1 MNQMGQKG
9 SKLNDDFDET
19 RARRKEKKTKAKN
32 TTDDVL
38 FDVLILGAGMSG
50 LSCAREICFALGDDD
65 DFDEKNAIKIA
76 LLEGN
81 ATVGGRCKQTN
92 KIAKWPVELGAEFV
106 HGEIKNPVKD
116 LIETTMRREEDLEE
130 IDEKKAKPKLQF
142 SAFEWPD
149 RYAMNTTNKEEKE
162 EKENYSSS
170 IQKEAPLYSFSKSI
184 LLLRDGDECEK
195 NDKDVWKIHQLFD
208 RLPGVSKTSTTT
220 TTTTHDDDSEDDE
233 MSSLSALEWL
243 RDVQKCTEREIRV
256 AELIY
261 ATDFGASLRDIG
273 MREIMIEKERW
284 ENGEQYLVMN
294 GGFNELFR
302 RAFLNAFTTR
312 KSRTKKRLI
321 KGVVDENDDD
331 ENDDVRRRERNSN
344 SNSNSNSNNSDVVNI
359 DVRLNWEVK
368 TVEKEDERNLIKV
381 TGRTTT
387 TTSEKKTLYAKKV
400 VVSLPLP
407 IYRPTDDDDSDDK
420 KNPKTPTSTSS
431 STSPSSESSSPP
443 KTQLSRVTF
452 HPPLSE
458 EKQKALRA
466 VKMGN
471 AVKVL
476 LGFNEKFWPQ
486 ENLFNVICDHPAPF
500 PEFWVVSDKEKTIND
515 SDDDDNNNNNNDEEE
530 SKKEEVRFVITF
542 FVTGDRA
549 NAMAKINPKKR
560 IEMAFKQFVWITMR
574 ITNDDDGRK
583 EFDRIREKHLKTS
596 ETKAWSE
603 DKFAGGSYTHPSVG
617 CDRRTRE
624 LLAKSEW
631 SDCLFFCGEGTN
643 ASVNPCLQGAFETGV
658 RAAKEV
664 LESLK
669 KTKS

>member
-1 MNQMGQKG
+1 MGQKEG
-9 SKLNDDFDET
+9 SEKNDSEKNEREKET
-19 RARRKEKKTKAKN
+19 KTN
-32 TTDDVL
+32 EEEIL
-38 FDVLILGAGMSG
+38 FDVAILGAGMSG
-50 LSCAREICFALGDDD
+50 ASCAREICFALHDDD
-65 DFDEKNAIKIA
+65 DDDEKNARKKVA
-76 LLEGN
+76 LLE
-81 ATVGGRCKQTN
+81 AHSSVGGRCKQTK
-92 KIAKWPVELGAEFV
+92 KIAKWPVELGAEFI
-106 HGEIKNPVKD
+106 HGEVKNPVKN
-116 LIETTMRREEDLEE
+116 LLAETMRREEDLEE
-130 IDEKKAKPKLQF
+130 DLDGKKGTPKRMQC

-149 RYAMNTTNKEEKE
+149 RYAMNTTTTNNSNEEEKE
-162 EKENYSSS
+162 
-170 IQKEAPLYSFSKSI
+170 ALLYSFSKKSM
-184 LLLRDGDECEK
+184 LVLRDGDECEK

-220 TTTTHDDDSEDDE
+220 TTHDDESEEDE

-261 ATDFGASLRDIG
+261 ATDFGASLKDIG

-302 RAFLNAFTTR
+302 RAFLNAFQR
-312 KSRTKKRLI
+312 
-321 KGVVDENDDD
+321 
-331 ENDDVRRRERNSN
+331 N
-344 SNSNSNSNNSDVVNI
+344 SNSNSNSNNSPVVNI
-359 DVRLNWEVK
+359 DVRLNWEVE

-387 TTSEKKTLYAKKV
+387 TETSEKKTLYAKKV

-407 IYRPTDDDDSDDK
+407 IYRPTDDDDSDDDK
-420 KNPKTPTSTSS
+420 K
-431 STSPSSESSSPP
+431 
-443 KTQLSRVTF
+443 LSRVTF

-458 EKQKALRA
+458 EKRKALRA

-500 PEFWVVSDKEKTIND
+500 PEFWVVSDKEKTIY
-515 SDDDDNNNNNNDEEE
+515 SDEDDNNNNNNNTNEEEE

-549 NAMAKINPKKR
+549 NAMAKIDPNER
-560 IEMAFKQFVWITMR
+560 IEMAFQQFVWITMR
-574 ITNDDDGRK
+574 ITNDDDDGRK

-603 DKFAGGSYTHPSVG
+603 DKFAGGSYTYPSVG
-617 CDRRTRE
+617 CDRKTRD

-669 KTKS
+669 LQ

>member
-1 MNQMGQKG
+1 MLTPECFVVRTPLLKRRVKGNTVRTTTKTPHKIIIMGQKEG
-9 SKLNDDFDET
+9 SEKNDFENERERET
-19 RARRKEKKTKAKN
+19 KKTN
-32 TTDDVL
+32 EEEII
-38 FDVLILGAGMSG
+38 FDVAILGAGMSG
-50 LSCAREICFALGDDD
+50 VSCAREICFALHDDD
-65 DFDEKNAIKIA
+65 DEKNARKVA
-76 LLEGN
+76 LLE
-81 ATVGGRCKQTN
+81 AQSTVGGRCKQTK
-92 KIAKWPVELGAEFV
+92 KIAKWPVELGAEFI
-106 HGEIKNPVKD
+106 HGEVKNPVKD
-116 LIETTMRREEDLEE
+116 LITETMRREEDLEE
-130 IDEKKAKPKLQF
+130 DLDGKKGTPKRMQC

-149 RYAMNTTNKEEKE
+149 RYAMNTTTTNNRNTEEKD
-162 EKENYSSS
+162 
-170 IQKEAPLYSFSKSI
+170 ALLYSFSKKSM
-184 LLLRDGDECEK
+184 LVLRDGDECEK

-220 TTTTHDDDSEDDE
+220 TTTHNDESEEDE

-261 ATDFGASLRDIG
+261 ATDFGASLKDIG

-302 RAFLNAFTTR
+302 RAFLNAFQR
-312 KSRTKKRLI
+312 
-321 KGVVDENDDD
+321 
-331 ENDDVRRRERNSN
+331 N
-344 SNSNSNSNNSDVVNI
+344 SNSNSNSNNSPVVNI
-359 DVRLNWEVK
+359 DVRLNWEVE
-368 TVEKEDERNLIKV
+368 TVEKVDERNLIKV

-387 TTSEKKTLYAKKV
+387 TETSEKKTLYAKKV

-407 IYRPTDDDDSDDK
+407 IYRPTDDNDSDDDK
-420 KNPKTPTSTSS
+420 K
-431 STSPSSESSSPP
+431 
-443 KTQLSRVTF
+443 LSRVTF

-458 EKQKALRA
+458 EKRKALRA

-500 PEFWVVSDKEKTIND
+500 PEFWVVSDKEKTIY
-515 SDDDDNNNNNNDEEE
+515 SDEDDNNNNNNTNEEEE

-549 NAMAKINPKKR
+549 NAMAKIDPNER
-560 IEMAFKQFVWITMR
+560 IEMAFQQFVWITMR
-574 ITNDDDGRK
+574 ITNDDDDGRK

-617 CDRRTRE
+617 CDRKTRD

-669 KTKS
+669 LQ

>member
-1 MNQMGQKG
+1 MRTPLLKRRVKGNTVRTTTKTPHKIIIMGQKEG
-9 SKLNDDFDET
+9 SEKNDSEKNEREKETKTNEEEDFS
-19 RARRKEKKTKAKN
+19 
-32 TTDDVL
+32 DDIII
-38 FDVLILGAGMSG
+38 FDVAILGAGMSG
-50 LSCAREICFALGDDD
+50 VSCAREICFALHDDD
-65 DFDEKNAIKIA
+65 DEKNARKVA
-76 LLEGN
+76 LLE
-81 ATVGGRCKQTN
+81 AQSTVGGRCKQTK
-92 KIAKWPVELGAEFV
+92 KIAKWPVELGAEFI
-106 HGEIKNPVKD
+106 HGEVKNPVKD
-116 LIETTMRREEDLEE
+116 LLAETMRREEDLEE
-130 IDEKKAKPKLQF
+130 DLDGKKGTPKRMQC

-149 RYAMNTTNKEEKE
+149 RYAMNTTTTNNSNTEEKD
-162 EKENYSSS
+162 
-170 IQKEAPLYSFSKSI
+170 ALLYSFSKKSM
-184 LLLRDGDECEK
+184 LVLRDGDECEK

-220 TTTTHDDDSEDDE
+220 TTTHNDESEEDE

-261 ATDFGASLRDIG
+261 ATDFGASLKDIG

-302 RAFLNAFTTR
+302 RAFLNAFQR
-312 KSRTKKRLI
+312 
-321 KGVVDENDDD
+321 
-331 ENDDVRRRERNSN
+331 N
-344 SNSNSNSNNSDVVNI
+344 SNSNSNSNNSPVVNI
-359 DVRLNWEVK
+359 DVRLNWEVE
-368 TVEKEDERNLIKV
+368 TVEKVDERNLIKV

-387 TTSEKKTLYAKKV
+387 TETSEKKTLYAKKV

-407 IYRPTDDDDSDDK
+407 IYRPTDDDDSDDDK
-420 KNPKTPTSTSS
+420 K
-431 STSPSSESSSPP
+431 
-443 KTQLSRVTF
+443 LSRVTF

-458 EKQKALRA
+458 EKRKALRA

-500 PEFWVVSDKEKTIND
+500 PEFWVVSDKEKTIY
-515 SDDDDNNNNNNDEEE
+515 SDEDDNNNNNNNTTNEEEE

-549 NAMAKINPKKR
+549 NAMAKIDPNER
-560 IEMAFKQFVWITMR
+560 IEMAFQQFVWITMR
-574 ITNDDDGRK
+574 ITNDDDDGRK

-617 CDRRTRE
+617 CDRKTRD

-669 KTKS
+669 LQ

>member
-1 MNQMGQKG
+1 MGQKEG
-9 SKLNDDFDET
+9 SEKNDSEKNEREKET
-19 RARRKEKKTKAKN
+19 KTN
-32 TTDDVL
+32 EEEIL
-38 FDVLILGAGMSG
+38 FDVAILGAGMSG
-50 LSCAREICFALGDDD
+50 ASCAREICFALHDDD
-65 DFDEKNAIKIA
+65 DDDEKNARKKVA
-76 LLEGN
+76 LLE
-81 ATVGGRCKQTN
+81 AHSSVGGRCKQTK
-92 KIAKWPVELGAEFV
+92 KIAKWPVELGAEFI
-106 HGEIKNPVKD
+106 HGEVKNPVKN
-116 LIETTMRREEDLEE
+116 LLAETMRREEDLEE
-130 IDEKKAKPKLQF
+130 DLDGKKGTPKRMQC

-149 RYAMNTTNKEEKE
+149 RYAMNTTTTNNSNEEEKE
-162 EKENYSSS
+162 
-170 IQKEAPLYSFSKSI
+170 ALLYSFSKKSM
-184 LLLRDGDECEK
+184 LVLRDGDECEK

-220 TTTTHDDDSEDDE
+220 TTHNDESEEDE

-261 ATDFGASLRDIG
+261 ATDFGASLKDIG

-302 RAFLNAFTTR
+302 RAFLNAFQR
-312 KSRTKKRLI
+312 
-321 KGVVDENDDD
+321 
-331 ENDDVRRRERNSN
+331 N
-344 SNSNSNSNNSDVVNI
+344 SNSNSNSNNSPVVNI
-359 DVRLNWEVK
+359 DVRLNWEVE

-387 TTSEKKTLYAKKV
+387 TETSEKKTLYAKKV

-407 IYRPTDDDDSDDK
+407 IYRPTDDDDSDDDK
-420 KNPKTPTSTSS
+420 K
-431 STSPSSESSSPP
+431 
-443 KTQLSRVTF
+443 LSRVTF

-458 EKQKALRA
+458 EKRKALRA

-500 PEFWVVSDKEKTIND
+500 PEFWVVSDKEKTIY
-515 SDDDDNNNNNNDEEE
+515 SDEDDNNTTTTTTTNEEEE

-549 NAMAKINPKKR
+549 NAMAKIDPNER
-560 IEMAFKQFVWITMR
+560 IEMAFQQFVWITMR
-574 ITNDDDGRK
+574 ITNDDDDGRK

-617 CDRRTRE
+617 CDRKTRD

-658 RAAKEV
+658 RAGKEV

-669 KTKS
+669 LQ

>member
-1 MNQMGQKG
+1 MGQKEG
-9 SKLNDDFDET
+9 SEKNDSEKNEREKET
-19 RARRKEKKTKAKN
+19 KTN
-32 TTDDVL
+32 EEEIL
-38 FDVLILGAGMSG
+38 FDVAILGAGMSG
-50 LSCAREICFALGDDD
+50 ASCAREICFALHDDD
-65 DFDEKNAIKIA
+65 DDDEKNARKKVA
-76 LLEGN
+76 LLE
-81 ATVGGRCKQTN
+81 AHSSVGGRCKQTK
-92 KIAKWPVELGAEFV
+92 KIAKWPVELGAEFI
-106 HGEIKNPVKD
+106 HGEVKNPVKD
-116 LIETTMRREEDLEE
+116 LLTETMRREEDLEE
-130 IDEKKAKPKLQF
+130 DLDGKKGTPKRMQC

-149 RYAMNTTNKEEKE
+149 RYAMNTTTTNNSNEEEKE
-162 EKENYSSS
+162 
-170 IQKEAPLYSFSKSI
+170 ALLYSFSKKSM
-184 LLLRDGDECEK
+184 LVLRDGDECEK

-220 TTTTHDDDSEDDE
+220 TTHDDESEEDE

-261 ATDFGASLRDIG
+261 ATDFGASLKDIG

-302 RAFLNAFTTR
+302 RAFLNAFQR
-312 KSRTKKRLI
+312 
-321 KGVVDENDDD
+321 
-331 ENDDVRRRERNSN
+331 N
-344 SNSNSNSNNSDVVNI
+344 SNSNSNSNNSPVVNI
-359 DVRLNWEVK
+359 DVRLNWEVE

-387 TTSEKKTLYAKKV
+387 TETSEKKTLYAKKV

-407 IYRPTDDDDSDDK
+407 MYRPTDDDDSDDDK
-420 KNPKTPTSTSS
+420 K
-431 STSPSSESSSPP
+431 
-443 KTQLSRVTF
+443 LSRVTF

-458 EKQKALRA
+458 EKRKALRA

-500 PEFWVVSDKEKTIND
+500 PEFWVVSDKEKTIY
-515 SDDDDNNNNNNDEEE
+515 SDEDDNNNNNNNNTNEEEE

-549 NAMAKINPKKR
+549 NAMAKIDPNER
-560 IEMAFKQFVWITMR
+560 IEMAFQQFVWITMR
-574 ITNDDDGRK
+574 ITNDDDDGRK

-617 CDRRTRE
+617 CDRKTRD

-643 ASVNPCLQGAFETGV
+643 ASVNPCLQGAFDTGV

-669 KTKS
+669 LQ

>member
-1 MNQMGQKG
+1 MGQKG
-9 SKLNDDFDET
+9 SEKNDSENERERETKTNEEEDFD
-19 RARRKEKKTKAKN
+19 
-32 TTDDVL
+32 DII
-38 FDVLILGAGMSG
+38 FDVAILGAGMSG
-50 LSCAREICFALGDDD
+50 LSCAREICFALRDD
-65 DFDEKNAIKIA
+65 DEKNALKVA
-76 LLEGN
+76 LLE
-81 ATVGGRCKQTN
+81 AHSTVGGRCKQTR
-92 KIAKWPVELGAEFV
+92 KIAKWPVELGAEFI
-106 HGEIKNPVKD
+106 HGEVKNPVKD
-116 LIETTMRREEDLEE
+116 LLTETMRREEDLEE
-130 IDEKKAKPKLQF
+130 DLDGKKGTPKRMQC

-149 RYAMNTTNKEEKE
+149 RYAMNTTTNNNSNKEEKE
-162 EKENYSSS
+162 
-170 IQKEAPLYSFSKSI
+170 ALLYSFSKKSM
-184 LLLRDGDECEK
+184 LELRDGDECEK

-220 TTTTHDDDSEDDE
+220 TTHDDESEEDE

-261 ATDFGASLRDIG
+261 ATDFGASLKDIG

-302 RAFLNAFTTR
+302 RAFLNAFQR
-312 KSRTKKRLI
+312 
-321 KGVVDENDDD
+321 
-331 ENDDVRRRERNSN
+331 N
-344 SNSNSNSNNSDVVNI
+344 SNSNSNSNNSPVVNI
-359 DVRLNWEVK
+359 DLRLNWEVE

-387 TTSEKKTLYAKKV
+387 TETSEKKTLYAKKV

-407 IYRPTDDDDSDDK
+407 MYRPTDDDDSDDDK
-420 KNPKTPTSTSS
+420 K
-431 STSPSSESSSPP
+431 
-443 KTQLSRVTF
+443 LSRVTF

-458 EKQKALRA
+458 EKRKALRA

-500 PEFWVVSDKEKTIND
+500 PEFWVVSDKEKTIY
-515 SDDDDNNNNNNDEEE
+515 SDEDDNNNNNNNNTNEEEE

-549 NAMAKINPKKR
+549 NAMAKIDPNER
-560 IEMAFKQFVWITMR
+560 IEMAFQQFVWITMR
-574 ITNDDDGRK
+574 ITNDNDDGRK

-617 CDRRTRE
+617 CDRKTRD

-658 RAAKEV
+658 RAGKEV

-669 KTKS
+669 LQ

>member
-1 MNQMGQKG
+1 MLTPECFVRTPLLKRRVKGNTVRTTTKTPHKIIIMGQKEG
-9 SKLNDDFDET
+9 SEKNDSEKNEREKETKTNEEEDFS
-19 RARRKEKKTKAKN
+19 
-32 TTDDVL
+32 DDIII
-38 FDVLILGAGMSG
+38 FDVAILGAGMSG
-50 LSCAREICFALGDDD
+50 VSCAREICFALHDDD
-65 DFDEKNAIKIA
+65 DEKNARKVA
-76 LLEGN
+76 LLE
-81 ATVGGRCKQTN
+81 AQSTVGGRCKQTK
-92 KIAKWPVELGAEFV
+92 KIAKWPVELGAEFI
-106 HGEIKNPVKD
+106 HGEVKNPVKD
-116 LIETTMRREEDLEE
+116 LLAETMRREEDLEE
-130 IDEKKAKPKLQF
+130 DLDGKKGTPKRMQC

-149 RYAMNTTNKEEKE
+149 RYAMNTTTTNNSNTEEKD
-162 EKENYSSS
+162 
-170 IQKEAPLYSFSKSI
+170 ALLYSFSKKSM
-184 LLLRDGDECEK
+184 LVLRDGDECEK

-220 TTTTHDDDSEDDE
+220 TTTHNDESEEDE

-261 ATDFGASLRDIG
+261 ATDFGASLKDIG

-302 RAFLNAFTTR
+302 RAFLNAFQR
-312 KSRTKKRLI
+312 
-321 KGVVDENDDD
+321 
-331 ENDDVRRRERNSN
+331 N
-344 SNSNSNSNNSDVVNI
+344 SNSNSNSNNSPVVNI
-359 DVRLNWEVK
+359 DVRLNWEVE
-368 TVEKEDERNLIKV
+368 TVEKVDERNLIKV

-387 TTSEKKTLYAKKV
+387 TETSEKKTLYAKKV

-407 IYRPTDDDDSDDK
+407 IYRPTDDDDSDDDK
-420 KNPKTPTSTSS
+420 K
-431 STSPSSESSSPP
+431 
-443 KTQLSRVTF
+443 LSRVTF

-458 EKQKALRA
+458 EKRKALRA

-500 PEFWVVSDKEKTIND
+500 PEFWVVSDKEKTIY
-515 SDDDDNNNNNNDEEE
+515 SDEDDNNNNNNNTTNEEEE

-549 NAMAKINPKKR
+549 NAMAKIDPNER
-560 IEMAFKQFVWITMR
+560 IEMAFQQFVWITMR
-574 ITNDDDGRK
+574 ITNDDDDGRK

-617 CDRRTRE
+617 CDRKTRD

-669 KTKS
+669 LQ

>member
-1 MNQMGQKG
+1 MGQKEG
-9 SKLNDDFDET
+9 SEKNDSEKNEREKET
-19 RARRKEKKTKAKN
+19 KTN
-32 TTDDVL
+32 EEEIL
-38 FDVLILGAGMSG
+38 FDVAILGAGMSG
-50 LSCAREICFALGDDD
+50 ASCAREICFALHDDD
-65 DFDEKNAIKIA
+65 DDDEKNARKKVA
-76 LLEGN
+76 LLE
-81 ATVGGRCKQTN
+81 AHSSVGGRCKQTK
-92 KIAKWPVELGAEFV
+92 KIAKWPVELGAEFI
-106 HGEIKNPVKD
+106 HGEVKNPVKD
-116 LIETTMRREEDLEE
+116 LLTETMRREEDLEE
-130 IDEKKAKPKLQF
+130 DLDGKKGTPKRMQC

-149 RYAMNTTNKEEKE
+149 RYAMNTTTTNNSNTEEKE
-162 EKENYSSS
+162 AVS
-170 IQKEAPLYSFSKSI
+170 YSFSKKSM
-184 LLLRDGDECEK
+184 LVLRDGDECEK

-220 TTTTHDDDSEDDE
+220 TTHDDESEEDE

-261 ATDFGASLRDIG
+261 ATDFGASLKDIG

-302 RAFLNAFTTR
+302 RAFLNAFQR
-312 KSRTKKRLI
+312 
-321 KGVVDENDDD
+321 
-331 ENDDVRRRERNSN
+331 N
-344 SNSNSNSNNSDVVNI
+344 SNSNSNSNNSPVVNI
-359 DVRLNWEVK
+359 DVRLNWEVE

-387 TTSEKKTLYAKKV
+387 TETSEKKTLYAKKV

-407 IYRPTDDDDSDDK
+407 IYRPTDDDDSDDDK
-420 KNPKTPTSTSS
+420 K
-431 STSPSSESSSPP
+431 
-443 KTQLSRVTF
+443 LSRVTF

-458 EKQKALRA
+458 EKRKALRA

-500 PEFWVVSDKEKTIND
+500 PEFWVVSDKEKTIY
-515 SDDDDNNNNNNDEEE
+515 SDEDDNNNNNNNNNTNEEEE

-549 NAMAKINPKKR
+549 NAMAKIDPNER
-560 IEMAFKQFVWITMR
+560 IEMAFQQFVWITMR
-574 ITNDDDGRK
+574 ITNDDDDGRK

-617 CDRRTRE
+617 CDRKTRD

-643 ASVNPCLQGAFETGV
+643 ASVNPCLQGAFDTGV

-669 KTKS
+669 LQ

>member
-1 MNQMGQKG
+1 MGQKEG
-9 SKLNDDFDET
+9 SEKNDSEKNEREKET
-19 RARRKEKKTKAKN
+19 KTN
-32 TTDDVL
+32 EEEIL
-38 FDVLILGAGMSG
+38 FDVAILGAGMSG
-50 LSCAREICFALGDDD
+50 ASCAREICFALHDDD
-65 DFDEKNAIKIA
+65 DDDEKNARKVA
-76 LLEGN
+76 LLE
-81 ATVGGRCKQTN
+81 AHSSVGGRCKQTK
-92 KIAKWPVELGAEFV
+92 KIAKWPVELGAEFI
-106 HGEIKNPVKD
+106 HGEVKNPVKN
-116 LIETTMRREEDLEE
+116 LLAETMRREEDLEE
-130 IDEKKAKPKLQF
+130 DLDGKKGTPKRMQC

-149 RYAMNTTNKEEKE
+149 RYAMNTTTTNNSNTEEKE
-162 EKENYSSS
+162 AVS
-170 IQKEAPLYSFSKSI
+170 YSFSKKSM
-184 LLLRDGDECEK
+184 LVLRDGDECEK

-220 TTTTHDDDSEDDE
+220 TTHDDESEEDE

-261 ATDFGASLRDIG
+261 ATDFGASLKDIG

-302 RAFLNAFTTR
+302 RAFLNAFQR
-312 KSRTKKRLI
+312 
-321 KGVVDENDDD
+321 
-331 ENDDVRRRERNSN
+331 N
-344 SNSNSNSNNSDVVNI
+344 SNSNSNSNNSPVVNI
-359 DVRLNWEVK
+359 DVRLNWEVE

-387 TTSEKKTLYAKKV
+387 TETSEKKTLYAKKV

-407 IYRPTDDDDSDDK
+407 MYRPTDDDDSDDDK
-420 KNPKTPTSTSS
+420 K
-431 STSPSSESSSPP
+431 
-443 KTQLSRVTF
+443 LSRVTF

-458 EKQKALRA
+458 EKRKALRA

-500 PEFWVVSDKEKTIND
+500 PEFWVVSDKEKTIY
-515 SDDDDNNNNNNDEEE
+515 SDEDDNNNNNNNNTNEEEE

-549 NAMAKINPKKR
+549 NAMAKIDPNER
-560 IEMAFKQFVWITMR
+560 IEMAFQQFVWITMR
-574 ITNDDDGRK
+574 ITNDDDDGRK

-617 CDRRTRE
+617 CDRKTRD

-669 KTKS
+669 LQ

>member
-1 MNQMGQKG
+1 MGQKEG
-9 SKLNDDFDET
+9 SEKNDSEKNEREKET
-19 RARRKEKKTKAKN
+19 KTN
-32 TTDDVL
+32 EEEIL
-38 FDVLILGAGMSG
+38 FDVAILGAGMSG
-50 LSCAREICFALGDDD
+50 ASCAREICFALHDDD
-65 DFDEKNAIKIA
+65 DDDEKNARKKVA
-76 LLEGN
+76 LLE
-81 ATVGGRCKQTN
+81 AHSSVGGRCKQTK
-92 KIAKWPVELGAEFV
+92 KIAKWPVELGAEFI
-106 HGEIKNPVKD
+106 HGEVKNPVKN
-116 LIETTMRREEDLEE
+116 LLAETMRREEDLEE
-130 IDEKKAKPKLQF
+130 DLDGKKGTPKRMQC

-149 RYAMNTTNKEEKE
+149 RYAMNTTTTNNSNEEEKE
-162 EKENYSSS
+162 
-170 IQKEAPLYSFSKSI
+170 ALLYSFSKKSM
-184 LLLRDGDECEK
+184 LVLRDGDECEK

-220 TTTTHDDDSEDDE
+220 TTHDDESEEDE

-261 ATDFGASLRDIG
+261 ATDFGASLKDIG

-302 RAFLNAFTTR
+302 RAFLNAFQR
-312 KSRTKKRLI
+312 
-321 KGVVDENDDD
+321 
-331 ENDDVRRRERNSN
+331 N
-344 SNSNSNSNNSDVVNI
+344 SNSNSNSNNSPVVNI
-359 DVRLNWEVK
+359 DVRLNWEVE

-387 TTSEKKTLYAKKV
+387 TETSEKKTLYAKKV

-407 IYRPTDDDDSDDK
+407 MYRPTDDDDSDDDK
-420 KNPKTPTSTSS
+420 K
-431 STSPSSESSSPP
+431 
-443 KTQLSRVTF
+443 LSRVTF

-458 EKQKALRA
+458 EKRKALRA

-500 PEFWVVSDKEKTIND
+500 PEFWVVSDKEKTIY
-515 SDDDDNNNNNNDEEE
+515 SDEDDNNNNNNNTNEEEE

-549 NAMAKINPKKR
+549 NAMAKIDPNER
-560 IEMAFKQFVWITMR
+560 IEMAFQQFVWITMR
-574 ITNDDDGRK
+574 ITNDDDDGRK

-617 CDRRTRE
+617 CDRKTRD

-669 KTKS
+669 LQ

>member
-1 MNQMGQKG
+1 MGQKEG
-9 SKLNDDFDET
+9 SEKNDSEKNEREKET
-19 RARRKEKKTKAKN
+19 KTN
-32 TTDDVL
+32 EEEIL
-38 FDVLILGAGMSG
+38 FDVAILGAGMSG
-50 LSCAREICFALGDDD
+50 ASCAREICFALHDDD
-65 DFDEKNAIKIA
+65 DDDEKNARKKVA
-76 LLEGN
+76 LLE
-81 ATVGGRCKQTN
+81 AHSSVGGRCKQTK
-92 KIAKWPVELGAEFV
+92 KIAKWPVELGAEFI
-106 HGEIKNPVKD
+106 HGEVKNPVKD
-116 LIETTMRREEDLEE
+116 LLTETMRREEDLEE
-130 IDEKKAKPKLQF
+130 DLDGKKGTPKRMQC

-149 RYAMNTTNKEEKE
+149 RYAMNTTTTNNSNTEEKE
-162 EKENYSSS
+162 AVS
-170 IQKEAPLYSFSKSI
+170 YSFSKKSM
-184 LLLRDGDECEK
+184 LVLRDGDECEK

-220 TTTTHDDDSEDDE
+220 TTTHDDESEEDE

-261 ATDFGASLRDIG
+261 ATDFGASLKDIG

-302 RAFLNAFTTR
+302 RAFLNAFQR
-312 KSRTKKRLI
+312 
-321 KGVVDENDDD
+321 
-331 ENDDVRRRERNSN
+331 N
-344 SNSNSNSNNSDVVNI
+344 SNSNSNSNNSPVVNI
-359 DVRLNWEVK
+359 DVRLNWEVE

-387 TTSEKKTLYAKKV
+387 TETSEKKTLYAKKV

-407 IYRPTDDDDSDDK
+407 IYRPTDDDDSDDDK
-420 KNPKTPTSTSS
+420 K
-431 STSPSSESSSPP
+431 
-443 KTQLSRVTF
+443 LSRVTF

-458 EKQKALRA
+458 EKRKALRA

-500 PEFWVVSDKEKTIND
+500 PEFWVVSDKEKTIY
-515 SDDDDNNNNNNDEEE
+515 SDEDDNNNNNNNNNNTNEEEE

-549 NAMAKINPKKR
+549 NAMAKIDPNER
-560 IEMAFKQFVWITMR
+560 IEMAFQQFVWITMR
-574 ITNDDDGRK
+574 ITNDDDDGRK

-603 DKFAGGSYTHPSVG
+603 DKFAGGSYTYPSVG
-617 CDRRTRE
+617 CDRKTRD

-658 RAAKEV
+658 RAGKEV

-669 KTKS
+669 LQ

>member
-1 MNQMGQKG
+1 MGQKEG
-9 SKLNDDFDET
+9 SEKNDSEKNEREKET
-19 RARRKEKKTKAKN
+19 KTN
-32 TTDDVL
+32 EEEII
-38 FDVLILGAGMSG
+38 FDVAILGAGMSG
-50 LSCAREICFALGDDD
+50 VSCAREICFALHDDD
-65 DFDEKNAIKIA
+65 DEKNARKVA
-76 LLEGN
+76 LLE
-81 ATVGGRCKQTN
+81 AHSTVGGRCKQTK
-92 KIAKWPVELGAEFV
+92 KIAKWPVELGAEFI
-106 HGEIKNPVKD
+106 HGEVKNPVKD
-116 LIETTMRREEDLEE
+116 LLAETMRREEDLEE
-130 IDEKKAKPKLQF
+130 DLDGKKGTPKRMQC

-149 RYAMNTTNKEEKE
+149 RYAMNTTTTNNSNTEEKE
-162 EKENYSSS
+162 
-170 IQKEAPLYSFSKSI
+170 ALLYSFSKKSI

-220 TTTTHDDDSEDDE
+220 TTHDDESEEDE

-261 ATDFGASLRDIG
+261 ATDFGASLKDIG

-302 RAFLNAFTTR
+302 RAFLNAFQR
-312 KSRTKKRLI
+312 
-321 KGVVDENDDD
+321 
-331 ENDDVRRRERNSN
+331 N
-344 SNSNSNSNNSDVVNI
+344 SNSNSNSNNSPVVNI
-359 DVRLNWEVK
+359 DVRLNWEVE
-368 TVEKEDERNLIKV
+368 TVEKVDERNLIKV
-381 TGRTTT
+381 TGRTTE
-387 TTSEKKTLYAKKV
+387 TSEKKTLYAKKV

-407 IYRPTDDDDSDDK
+407 IYRPTDDDDSDDDK
-420 KNPKTPTSTSS
+420 K
-431 STSPSSESSSPP
+431 
-443 KTQLSRVTF
+443 LSRVTF

-458 EKQKALRA
+458 EKRKALRA

-500 PEFWVVSDKEKTIND
+500 PEFWVVSDKEKTIY
-515 SDDDDNNNNNNDEEE
+515 SDEDDNNNNNNNTTNEEEE

-549 NAMAKINPKKR
+549 NAMAKIDPNER
-560 IEMAFKQFVWITMR
+560 IEMAFQQFVWITMR
-574 ITNDDDGRK
+574 ITNDDDDGRK

-617 CDRRTRE
+617 CDRKTRD

-658 RAAKEV
+658 RAGKEV

-669 KTKS
+669 LQ

>member
-1 MNQMGQKG
+1 MGQKG
-9 SKLNDDFDET
+9 SEKNDSET
-19 RARRKEKKTKAKN
+19 NERERETKKTN
-32 TTDDVL
+32 EEEDFSDDIII
-38 FDVLILGAGMSG
+38 FDVVILGAGMSG
-50 LSCAREICFALGDDD
+50 VSCAREICFALNDD
-65 DFDEKNAIKIA
+65 DEKNARKVA
-76 LLEGN
+76 LLE
-81 ATVGGRCKQTN
+81 AQSTVGGRCKQTK
-92 KIAKWPVELGAEFV
+92 KIAKWPVELGAEFI
-106 HGEIKNPVKD
+106 HGEVKNPVKD
-116 LIETTMRREEDLEE
+116 LLAETMRREEDLEE
-130 IDEKKAKPKLQF
+130 DLDGKKGTPKRMQC

-149 RYAMNTTNKEEKE
+149 RYAMNTNNNSSSNTEEKD
-162 EKENYSSS
+162 
-170 IQKEAPLYSFSKSI
+170 ALLYSFSKKSM
-184 LLLRDGDECEK
+184 LVLRDGDECEK

-220 TTTTHDDDSEDDE
+220 TTHNDESEEDE

-261 ATDFGASLRDIG
+261 ATDFGASLKDIG

-302 RAFLNAFTTR
+302 RAFLNAFQR
-312 KSRTKKRLI
+312 
-321 KGVVDENDDD
+321 
-331 ENDDVRRRERNSN
+331 N
-344 SNSNSNSNNSDVVNI
+344 SNSNSNSNNSPVVNI
-359 DVRLNWEVK
+359 DVRLNWEVE
-368 TVEKEDERNLIKV
+368 TVEKVDERNLIKV

-387 TTSEKKTLYAKKV
+387 TETSEKKTLYAKKV

-420 KNPKTPTSTSS
+420 K
-431 STSPSSESSSPP
+431 
-443 KTQLSRVTF
+443 LSRVTF

-458 EKQKALRA
+458 EKRKALRA

-500 PEFWVVSDKEKTIND
+500 PEFWVVSDKEKTIY
-515 SDDDDNNNNNNDEEE
+515 SDEDDNNNNNNNNTNEEEE

-549 NAMAKINPKKR
+549 NAMAKIDPNER
-560 IEMAFKQFVWITMR
+560 IEMAFQQFVWITMR
-574 ITNDDDGRK
+574 ITNDDDDGRK

-617 CDRRTRE
+617 CDRKTRD

-658 RAAKEV
+658 RAGKEV

-669 KTKS
+669 LQ

>member
-1 MNQMGQKG
+1 MGQKEG
-9 SKLNDDFDET
+9 SEKNDSEKNEREKETKTNEEEDFS
-19 RARRKEKKTKAKN
+19 
-32 TTDDVL
+32 DDIII
-38 FDVLILGAGMSG
+38 FDVAILGAGMSG
-50 LSCAREICFALGDDD
+50 VSCAREICFALHDDD
-65 DFDEKNAIKIA
+65 DEKNARKVA
-76 LLEGN
+76 LLE
-81 ATVGGRCKQTN
+81 AQSTVGGRCKQTK
-92 KIAKWPVELGAEFV
+92 KIAKWPVELGAEFI
-106 HGEIKNPVKD
+106 HGEVKNPVKD
-116 LIETTMRREEDLEE
+116 LLAETMRREEDLEE
-130 IDEKKAKPKLQF
+130 DLDGKKGTPKRMQC

-149 RYAMNTTNKEEKE
+149 RYAMNTNNNSSSNTEEKD
-162 EKENYSSS
+162 
-170 IQKEAPLYSFSKSI
+170 ALLYSFSKKSM
-184 LLLRDGDECEK
+184 LVLRDGDECEK

-220 TTTTHDDDSEDDE
+220 TTHDDESEEDE

-261 ATDFGASLRDIG
+261 ATDFGASLKDIG

-302 RAFLNAFTTR
+302 RAFLNAFQR
-312 KSRTKKRLI
+312 
-321 KGVVDENDDD
+321 
-331 ENDDVRRRERNSN
+331 N
-344 SNSNSNSNNSDVVNI
+344 SNSNSNSNNSPVVNI
-359 DVRLNWEVK
+359 DVRLNWEVE
-368 TVEKEDERNLIKV
+368 TVEKVDERNLIKV

-387 TTSEKKTLYAKKV
+387 TETSEKKTLYAKKV

-420 KNPKTPTSTSS
+420 K
-431 STSPSSESSSPP
+431 
-443 KTQLSRVTF
+443 LSRVTF

-458 EKQKALRA
+458 EKRKALRA

-500 PEFWVVSDKEKTIND
+500 PEFWVVSDKEKTIY
-515 SDDDDNNNNNNDEEE
+515 SDEDDNTTTNNNTTNEEEE

-549 NAMAKINPKKR
+549 NAMAKIDPNER
-560 IEMAFKQFVWITMR
+560 IEMAFQQFVWITMR
-574 ITNDDDGRK
+574 ITNDDDDGRK

-617 CDRRTRE
+617 CDRKTRD

-658 RAAKEV
+658 RAGKEV

-669 KTKS
+669 LQ

>member
-1 MNQMGQKG
+1 MGQKEG
-9 SKLNDDFDET
+9 SEKNDFENERERETKTNEEEDFDI
-19 RARRKEKKTKAKN
+19 
-32 TTDDVL
+32 
-38 FDVLILGAGMSG
+38 FDVAILGAGMSG
-50 LSCAREICFALGDDD
+50 VSCAREICFALHDDD
-65 DFDEKNAIKIA
+65 DEKNARKVA
-76 LLEGN
+76 LLE
-81 ATVGGRCKQTN
+81 AHSTVGGRCKQTK
-92 KIAKWPVELGAEFV
+92 KIAKWPVELGAEFI
-106 HGEIKNPVKD
+106 HGEVKNPVKN
-116 LIETTMRREEDLEE
+116 LLAETMKREEDLEE
-130 IDEKKAKPKLQF
+130 DLDGKKGTPKRMQC

-149 RYAMNTTNKEEKE
+149 RYAMNTTTTNNSNTEEKD
-162 EKENYSSS
+162 
-170 IQKEAPLYSFSKSI
+170 ALLYSFSKKSM
-184 LLLRDGDECEK
+184 LVLRDGDECEK

-220 TTTTHDDDSEDDE
+220 TTTHNDESEEDE

-261 ATDFGASLRDIG
+261 ATDFGASLKDIG

-302 RAFLNAFTTR
+302 RAFLNAFQR
-312 KSRTKKRLI
+312 
-321 KGVVDENDDD
+321 
-331 ENDDVRRRERNSN
+331 N
-344 SNSNSNSNNSDVVNI
+344 SNSNSNSNNSPVVNI
-359 DVRLNWEVK
+359 DVRLNWEVE
-368 TVEKEDERNLIKV
+368 TVEKVDERNLIKV

-387 TTSEKKTLYAKKV
+387 TETSEKKTLYAKKV

-407 IYRPTDDDDSDDK
+407 MYRPTDDDDSDDDK
-420 KNPKTPTSTSS
+420 K
-431 STSPSSESSSPP
+431 
-443 KTQLSRVTF
+443 LSRVTF

-458 EKQKALRA
+458 EKRKALRA

-500 PEFWVVSDKEKTIND
+500 PEFWVVSDKEKTIY
-515 SDDDDNNNNNNDEEE
+515 SDEDDNNNNTTTTNEEEE

-549 NAMAKINPKKR
+549 NAMAKIDPNER
-560 IEMAFKQFVWITMR
+560 IEMAFQQFVWITMR
-574 ITNDDDGRK
+574 ITNDDDDGRK

-617 CDRRTRE
+617 CDRKTRD

-669 KTKS
+669 LQ

>member
-1 MNQMGQKG
+1 MGQKEG
-9 SKLNDDFDET
+9 SEKNDSEKNEREKET
-19 RARRKEKKTKAKN
+19 KTN
-32 TTDDVL
+32 EEEII
-38 FDVLILGAGMSG
+38 FDVAILGAGMSG
-50 LSCAREICFALGDDD
+50 VSCAREICFALHDDD
-65 DFDEKNAIKIA
+65 DEKNARKVA
-76 LLEGN
+76 LLE
-81 ATVGGRCKQTN
+81 AHSTVGGRCKQTK
-92 KIAKWPVELGAEFV
+92 KIAKWPVELGAEFI
-106 HGEIKNPVKD
+106 HGEVKNPVKD
-116 LIETTMRREEDLEE
+116 LLAETMRREEDLEE
-130 IDEKKAKPKLQF
+130 DLDGKKGTPKRMQC

-149 RYAMNTTNKEEKE
+149 RYAMNTTTTNNSNTEEKD
-162 EKENYSSS
+162 
-170 IQKEAPLYSFSKSI
+170 ALLYSFSKKSM
-184 LLLRDGDECEK
+184 LVLRDGDECEK

-220 TTTTHDDDSEDDE
+220 TTTHNDESEEDE

-261 ATDFGASLRDIG
+261 ATDFGASLKDIG

-302 RAFLNAFTTR
+302 RAFLNAFQR
-312 KSRTKKRLI
+312 
-321 KGVVDENDDD
+321 
-331 ENDDVRRRERNSN
+331 N
-344 SNSNSNSNNSDVVNI
+344 SNSNSNSNNSPVVNI
-359 DVRLNWEVK
+359 DVRLNWEVE
-368 TVEKEDERNLIKV
+368 TVEKVDERNLIKV

-387 TTSEKKTLYAKKV
+387 TETSEKKTLYAKKV

-407 IYRPTDDDDSDDK
+407 IYRPTDDDDSDDDK
-420 KNPKTPTSTSS
+420 K
-431 STSPSSESSSPP
+431 
-443 KTQLSRVTF
+443 LSRVTF

-458 EKQKALRA
+458 EKRKALRA

-500 PEFWVVSDKEKTIND
+500 PEFWVVSDKEKTIY
-515 SDDDDNNNNNNDEEE
+515 SDEDDNNNNNNNTTNEEEE

-549 NAMAKINPKKR
+549 NAMAKIDPNER
-560 IEMAFKQFVWITMR
+560 IEMAFQQFVWITMR
-574 ITNDDDGRK
+574 ITNDDDDGRK

-617 CDRRTRE
+617 CDRKTRD

-669 KTKS
+669 LQ

>member
-1 MNQMGQKG
+1 MGQKEG
-9 SKLNDDFDET
+9 SEKNDSEKNERERET
-19 RARRKEKKTKAKN
+19 KKTN
-32 TTDDVL
+32 EEEDFSDDIII
-38 FDVLILGAGMSG
+38 FDVAILGAGMSG
-50 LSCAREICFALGDDD
+50 VSCAREICFALNDD
-65 DFDEKNAIKIA
+65 DEKNARKVA
-76 LLEGN
+76 LLE
-81 ATVGGRCKQTN
+81 AQSTVGGRCKQTK
-92 KIAKWPVELGAEFV
+92 KIAKWPVELGAEFI
-106 HGEIKNPVKD
+106 HGEVKNPVKN
-116 LIETTMRREEDLEE
+116 LLAETMRREEDLEE
-130 IDEKKAKPKLQF
+130 DLDGKKGTPKRMQC

-149 RYAMNTTNKEEKE
+149 RYAMNTTTTNNSNKEEKE
-162 EKENYSSS
+162 
-170 IQKEAPLYSFSKSI
+170 ALLYSFSKKSM
-184 LLLRDGDECEK
+184 LVLRDGDECEK

-220 TTTTHDDDSEDDE
+220 TTHDDESEEDE

-261 ATDFGASLRDIG
+261 ATDFGASLKDIG

-302 RAFLNAFTTR
+302 RAFLNAFQR
-312 KSRTKKRLI
+312 
-321 KGVVDENDDD
+321 
-331 ENDDVRRRERNSN
+331 N
-344 SNSNSNSNNSDVVNI
+344 SNSNSNSNNSPVVNI
-359 DVRLNWEVK
+359 DVRLNWEVE
-368 TVEKEDERNLIKV
+368 TVEKVDERNLIKV

-387 TTSEKKTLYAKKV
+387 TETSEKKTLYAKKV

-407 IYRPTDDDDSDDK
+407 MYRPTDDDDSDDDK
-420 KNPKTPTSTSS
+420 K
-431 STSPSSESSSPP
+431 
-443 KTQLSRVTF
+443 LSRVTF

-458 EKQKALRA
+458 EKRKALRA

-500 PEFWVVSDKEKTIND
+500 PEFWVVSDKEKTIY
-515 SDDDDNNNNNNDEEE
+515 SDEDDNNNNNNNNTNEEEE

-549 NAMAKINPKKR
+549 NAMAKIDPNER
-560 IEMAFKQFVWITMR
+560 IEMAFQQFVWITMR
-574 ITNDDDGRK
+574 TTNDDDDGRK

-617 CDRRTRE
+617 CDRKTRD

-658 RAAKEV
+658 RAGKEV

-669 KTKS
+669 LQ

>member
-1 MNQMGQKG
+1 MGQKEG
-9 SKLNDDFDET
+9 SEKNDSEKNEREKET
-19 RARRKEKKTKAKN
+19 KTN
-32 TTDDVL
+32 EEEIL
-38 FDVLILGAGMSG
+38 FDVAILGAGMSG
-50 LSCAREICFALGDDD
+50 ASCAREICFALHDDD
-65 DFDEKNAIKIA
+65 DDDEKNARKKVA
-76 LLEGN
+76 LLE
-81 ATVGGRCKQTN
+81 AHSSVGGRCKQTK
-92 KIAKWPVELGAEFV
+92 KIAKWPVELGAEFI
-106 HGEIKNPVKD
+106 HGEVKNPVKN
-116 LIETTMRREEDLEE
+116 LLAETMRREEDLEE
-130 IDEKKAKPKLQF
+130 DLDGKKGTPKRMQC

-149 RYAMNTTNKEEKE
+149 RYAMNTTTNNNSNKEEKE
-162 EKENYSSS
+162 
-170 IQKEAPLYSFSKSI
+170 ALLYSFSKKSM
-184 LLLRDGDECEK
+184 LVLRDGDECEK

-220 TTTTHDDDSEDDE
+220 TTHDDESEEDE

-261 ATDFGASLRDIG
+261 ATDFGASLKDIG

-302 RAFLNAFTTR
+302 RAFLNAFQR
-312 KSRTKKRLI
+312 
-321 KGVVDENDDD
+321 
-331 ENDDVRRRERNSN
+331 N
-344 SNSNSNSNNSDVVNI
+344 SNSNSNSNNSPVVNI
-359 DVRLNWEVK
+359 DVRLNWEVE

-387 TTSEKKTLYAKKV
+387 TETSEKKTLYAKKV

-407 IYRPTDDDDSDDK
+407 MYRPTDDDDSDDDK
-420 KNPKTPTSTSS
+420 K
-431 STSPSSESSSPP
+431 
-443 KTQLSRVTF
+443 LSRVTF

-458 EKQKALRA
+458 EKRKALRA

-500 PEFWVVSDKEKTIND
+500 PEFWVVSDKEKTIY
-515 SDDDDNNNNNNDEEE
+515 SDEDDNNNNNNNNTNEEEE

-549 NAMAKINPKKR
+549 NAMAKIDPNER
-560 IEMAFKQFVWITMR
+560 IEMAFQQFVWITMR
-574 ITNDDDGRK
+574 ITNDDDDGRK

-617 CDRRTRE
+617 CDRKTRD

-669 KTKS
+669 LQ

>member
-1 MNQMGQKG
+1 MGQKEG
-9 SKLNDDFDET
+9 SEKNDSEKNEREKET
-19 RARRKEKKTKAKN
+19 KTN
-32 TTDDVL
+32 EEESI
-38 FDVLILGAGMSG
+38 FDVAILGAGMSG
-50 LSCAREICFALGDDD
+50 ASCAREICFALHDDD
-65 DFDEKNAIKIA
+65 DDDEKNARKVA
-76 LLEGN
+76 LLE
-81 ATVGGRCKQTN
+81 AHSSVGGRCKQTK
-92 KIAKWPVELGAEFV
+92 KIAKWPVELGAEFI
-106 HGEIKNPVKD
+106 HGEVKNPVKN
-116 LIETTMRREEDLEE
+116 LLAETMRREEDLEE
-130 IDEKKAKPKLQF
+130 DLDGKKGTPKRMQC

-149 RYAMNTTNKEEKE
+149 RYAMNTTTTNNSNKEEKD
-162 EKENYSSS
+162 
-170 IQKEAPLYSFSKSI
+170 ALLYSFSKKSM
-184 LLLRDGDECEK
+184 LVLRDGDECEK

-220 TTTTHDDDSEDDE
+220 TTHDDESEEDE

-261 ATDFGASLRDIG
+261 ATDFGASLKDIG

-302 RAFLNAFTTR
+302 RAFLNAFQR
-312 KSRTKKRLI
+312 
-321 KGVVDENDDD
+321 
-331 ENDDVRRRERNSN
+331 N
-344 SNSNSNSNNSDVVNI
+344 SNSNSNSNNSPVVNI
-359 DVRLNWEVK
+359 DVRLNWEVE
-368 TVEKEDERNLIKV
+368 TVEKVDERNLIKV

-387 TTSEKKTLYAKKV
+387 TETSEKKTLYAKKV

-407 IYRPTDDDDSDDK
+407 IYRPTDDDDSDDDK
-420 KNPKTPTSTSS
+420 K
-431 STSPSSESSSPP
+431 
-443 KTQLSRVTF
+443 LSRVTF

-458 EKQKALRA
+458 EKRKALRA

-500 PEFWVVSDKEKTIND
+500 PEFWVVSDKEKTIY
-515 SDDDDNNNNNNDEEE
+515 SDEDDNNNNNNTNEEEE

-549 NAMAKINPKKR
+549 NAMAKIDPNER
-560 IEMAFKQFVWITMR
+560 IEMAFQQFVWITMR
-574 ITNDDDGRK
+574 ITNDDDDGRK

-617 CDRRTRE
+617 CDRKTRD

-658 RAAKEV
+658 RAGKEV

-669 KTKS
+669 LQ

>member
-1 MNQMGQKG
+1 MDGQKG
-9 SKLNDDFDET
+9 SEKNDSEKNERERETLKTNEEEDFE
-19 RARRKEKKTKAKN
+19 
-32 TTDDVL
+32 DDIII
-38 FDVLILGAGMSG
+38 FDVAILGAGMSG
-50 LSCAREICFALGDDD
+50 VSCAREICFALLRDDD
-65 DFDEKNAIKIA
+65 DEKNALKGA
-76 LLEGN
+76 LLE
-81 ATVGGRCKQTN
+81 AHSSVGGRCKQTR
-92 KIAKWPVELGAEFV
+92 KIAKWPVELGAEFI
-106 HGEIKNPVKD
+106 HGEVKNPVKD
-116 LIETTMRREEDLEE
+116 LLTETMRREEDLEE
-130 IDEKKAKPKLQF
+130 DLDGKKGTPKRMQC

-149 RYAMNTTNKEEKE
+149 RYAMNTTTNNSNKEEKE
-162 EKENYSSS
+162 
-170 IQKEAPLYSFSKSI
+170 ALLYSFSKKSM
-184 LLLRDGDECEK
+184 LVLRDGDECEK

-220 TTTTHDDDSEDDE
+220 TTHDDESEEDE

-261 ATDFGASLRDIG
+261 ATDFGASLKDIG

-302 RAFLNAFTTR
+302 RAFLNAFQR
-312 KSRTKKRLI
+312 
-321 KGVVDENDDD
+321 
-331 ENDDVRRRERNSN
+331 N
-344 SNSNSNSNNSDVVNI
+344 SNSNSNSNNSPVVNI
-359 DVRLNWEVK
+359 DLRLNWEVE

-387 TTSEKKTLYAKKV
+387 TETSEKKTLYAKKV

-407 IYRPTDDDDSDDK
+407 MYRPTDDDDSDDDK
-420 KNPKTPTSTSS
+420 K
-431 STSPSSESSSPP
+431 
-443 KTQLSRVTF
+443 LSRVTF

-458 EKQKALRA
+458 EKRKALRA

-500 PEFWVVSDKEKTIND
+500 PEFWVVSDKEKTIY
-515 SDDDDNNNNNNDEEE
+515 SDEDDNNNNNNNTNEEEE

-549 NAMAKINPKKR
+549 NAMAKIDPNER
-560 IEMAFKQFVWITMR
+560 IEMAFQQFVWITMR
-574 ITNDDDGRK
+574 ITNDDDDGRK

-617 CDRRTRE
+617 CDRKTRD

-643 ASVNPCLQGAFETGV
+643 ASVNPCLQGAFDTGV

-669 KTKS
+669 LQ

>member
-1 MNQMGQKG
+1 MGQKG
-9 SKLNDDFDET
+9 SEKNDSENERERETKTNEEEDFD
-19 RARRKEKKTKAKN
+19 
-32 TTDDVL
+32 DII
-38 FDVLILGAGMSG
+38 FDVAILGAGMSG
-50 LSCAREICFALGDDD
+50 LSCAREICFALRDD
-65 DFDEKNAIKIA
+65 DEKNALKVA
-76 LLEGN
+76 LLE
-81 ATVGGRCKQTN
+81 AHSTVGGRCKQTR
-92 KIAKWPVELGAEFV
+92 KIAKWPVELGAEFI
-106 HGEIKNPVKD
+106 HGEVKNPVKD
-116 LIETTMRREEDLEE
+116 LLTETMRREEDLEE
-130 IDEKKAKPKLQF
+130 DLDGKKGTPKRMQC

-149 RYAMNTTNKEEKE
+149 RYAMNTTTTNNSNTEEKE
-162 EKENYSSS
+162 AVS
-170 IQKEAPLYSFSKSI
+170 YSFSKKSM
-184 LLLRDGDECEK
+184 LVLRDGDECEK

-220 TTTTHDDDSEDDE
+220 TTHNDESEEDE

-261 ATDFGASLRDIG
+261 ATDFGASLKDIG

-302 RAFLNAFTTR
+302 RAFLNAFQR
-312 KSRTKKRLI
+312 
-321 KGVVDENDDD
+321 
-331 ENDDVRRRERNSN
+331 N
-344 SNSNSNSNNSDVVNI
+344 SNSNSNSNNSPVVNI
-359 DVRLNWEVK
+359 DVRLNWEVE

-387 TTSEKKTLYAKKV
+387 TETSEKKTLYAKKV

-407 IYRPTDDDDSDDK
+407 MYRPTDDDDSDDDK
-420 KNPKTPTSTSS
+420 K
-431 STSPSSESSSPP
+431 
-443 KTQLSRVTF
+443 LSRVTF

-458 EKQKALRA
+458 EKRKALRA

-500 PEFWVVSDKEKTIND
+500 PEFWVVSDKEKTIY
-515 SDDDDNNNNNNDEEE
+515 SDEDDNNNNNNNNTNEEEE

-549 NAMAKINPKKR
+549 NAMAKIDPNER
-560 IEMAFKQFVWITMR
+560 IEMAFQQFVWITMR
-574 ITNDDDGRK
+574 ITNDDDDGRK

-617 CDRRTRE
+617 CDRKTRD

-669 KTKS
+669 LQ

>member
-1 MNQMGQKG
+1 VRTPLLKRRVKGNTVTTKIPHKIFMGQKG
-9 SKLNDDFDET
+9 SEKNDFENERERETKKTNEEEDFD
-19 RARRKEKKTKAKN
+19 
-32 TTDDVL
+32 DDSII
-38 FDVLILGAGMSG
+38 FDVAILGAGMSG
-50 LSCAREICFALGDDD
+50 VSCAREICFALHDDD
-65 DFDEKNAIKIA
+65 DEKNARKVA
-76 LLEGN
+76 LLE
-81 ATVGGRCKQTN
+81 AQSTVGGRCKQTK
-92 KIAKWPVELGAEFV
+92 KIAKWPVELGAEFI
-106 HGEIKNPVKD
+106 HGEVKNPVKD
-116 LIETTMRREEDLEE
+116 LITETMRREEDLEE
-130 IDEKKAKPKLQF
+130 DLDGKKGTPKRMQC

-149 RYAMNTTNKEEKE
+149 RYAMNTTTTNNSNKEEKD
-162 EKENYSSS
+162 
-170 IQKEAPLYSFSKSI
+170 ALLYSFSKKSM
-184 LLLRDGDECEK
+184 LVLRDGDECEK

-220 TTTTHDDDSEDDE
+220 TTTHDDESEEDE

-261 ATDFGASLRDIG
+261 ATDFGASLKDIG

-302 RAFLNAFTTR
+302 RAFLNAFQR
-312 KSRTKKRLI
+312 
-321 KGVVDENDDD
+321 
-331 ENDDVRRRERNSN
+331 N
-344 SNSNSNSNNSDVVNI
+344 SNSNSNSNNSPVVNI
-359 DVRLNWEVK
+359 DVRLNWEVE
-368 TVEKEDERNLIKV
+368 TVEKVDERNLIKV

-387 TTSEKKTLYAKKV
+387 TETSEKKTLYAKKV

-407 IYRPTDDDDSDDK
+407 IYRPTDDDDSDDDK
-420 KNPKTPTSTSS
+420 K
-431 STSPSSESSSPP
+431 
-443 KTQLSRVTF
+443 LSRVTF

-458 EKQKALRA
+458 EKRKALRA

-500 PEFWVVSDKEKTIND
+500 PEFWVVSDKEKTIY
-515 SDDDDNNNNNNDEEE
+515 SDEDDNNNNNNNNTNEEEE

-549 NAMAKINPKKR
+549 NAMAKIDPNER
-560 IEMAFKQFVWITMR
+560 IEMAFQQFVWITMR
-574 ITNDDDGRK
+574 ITNDDDDGRK

-617 CDRRTRE
+617 CDRKTRD

-658 RAAKEV
+658 RAGKEV

-669 KTKS
+669 LQ

>member
-1 MNQMGQKG
+1 MLTPECFVRTPLLKRRVKGNTVRTTTKTPHKIIIMGQKEG
-9 SKLNDDFDET
+9 SEKNDSEKNEREKETKTNEEEDFS
-19 RARRKEKKTKAKN
+19 
-32 TTDDVL
+32 DDIII
-38 FDVLILGAGMSG
+38 FDVAILGAGMSG
-50 LSCAREICFALGDDD
+50 VSCAREICFALHDDD
-65 DFDEKNAIKIA
+65 DEKNARKVA
-76 LLEGN
+76 LLE
-81 ATVGGRCKQTN
+81 AQSTVGGRCKQTK
-92 KIAKWPVELGAEFV
+92 KIAKWPVELGAEFI
-106 HGEIKNPVKD
+106 HGEVKNPVKD
-116 LIETTMRREEDLEE
+116 LLAETMRREEDLEE
-130 IDEKKAKPKLQF
+130 DLDGKKGTPKRMQC

-149 RYAMNTTNKEEKE
+149 RYAMNTTTTNNSNTEEKD
-162 EKENYSSS
+162 
-170 IQKEAPLYSFSKSI
+170 ALLYSFSKKSM
-184 LLLRDGDECEK
+184 LVLRDGDECEK

-220 TTTTHDDDSEDDE
+220 TTTHNDESEEDE

-261 ATDFGASLRDIG
+261 ATDFGASLKDIG

-302 RAFLNAFTTR
+302 RAFLNAFQR
-312 KSRTKKRLI
+312 
-321 KGVVDENDDD
+321 
-331 ENDDVRRRERNSN
+331 N
-344 SNSNSNSNNSDVVNI
+344 SNSNSNSNNSPVVNI
-359 DVRLNWEVK
+359 DVRLNWEVE
-368 TVEKEDERNLIKV
+368 TVEKVDERNLIKV

-387 TTSEKKTLYAKKV
+387 TETSEKKTLYAKKV

-407 IYRPTDDDDSDDK
+407 IYRPTDDDDSDDDK
-420 KNPKTPTSTSS
+420 K
-431 STSPSSESSSPP
+431 
-443 KTQLSRVTF
+443 LSRVTF

-458 EKQKALRA
+458 EKRKALRA

-500 PEFWVVSDKEKTIND
+500 PEFWVVSDKEKTIY
-515 SDDDDNNNNNNDEEE
+515 SDEDDNTTTNNNTTNEEEE

-549 NAMAKINPKKR
+549 NAMAKIDPNER
-560 IEMAFKQFVWITMR
+560 IEMAFQQFVWITMR
-574 ITNDDDGRK
+574 ITNDDDDGRK

-617 CDRRTRE
+617 CDRKTRD

-669 KTKS
+669 LQ

>member
-1 MNQMGQKG
+1 VYYILQLSGNQNQMGQKG
-9 SKLNDDFDET
+9 SKVNDFE
-19 RARRKEKKTKAKN
+19 REREKKTKTNKEE
-32 TTDDVL
+32 DDDII
-38 FDVLILGAGMSG
+38 FDVAILGAGMSG
-50 LSCAREICFALGDDD
+50 VSCAREICFASDDD
-65 DFDEKNAIKIA
+65 DEKNALKVA
-76 LLEGN
+76 LLEAN

-92 KIAKWPVELGAEFV
+92 KMAKWPVELGAEFI
-106 HGEIKNPVKD
+106 HGEVKNPVKD
-116 LIETTMRREEDLEE
+116 LITETMRREEDLE
-130 IDEKKAKPKLQF
+130 DLDGKKAKPKRLQF

-149 RYAMNTTNKEEKE
+149 RYAMTTTTNNNSNKEEKE
-162 EKENYSSS
+162 
-170 IQKEAPLYSFSKSI
+170 ALLYSFSKKSM
-184 LLLRDGDECEK
+184 LVLRDGDECEK
-195 NDKDVWKIHQLFD
+195 NDKDLWKIHQLFD

-220 TTTTHDDDSEDDE
+220 TTHNDDSEEDE

-261 ATDFGASLRDIG
+261 ATDFGASLKDIG

-302 RAFLNAFTTR
+302 RAFLNAFQR
-312 KSRTKKRLI
+312 
-321 KGVVDENDDD
+321 
-331 ENDDVRRRERNSN
+331 N
-344 SNSNSNSNNSDVVNI
+344 SNSNSNSNNSPVVNI
-359 DVRLNWEVK
+359 DVRLNWEVE

-387 TTSEKKTLYAKKV
+387 ETSEKKTLYAKKV

-420 KNPKTPTSTSS
+420 K
-431 STSPSSESSSPP
+431 
-443 KTQLSRVTF
+443 LSRVTF

-500 PEFWVVSDKEKTIND
+500 PEFWVVSDKEKTIY
-515 SDDDDNNNNNNDEEE
+515 SDEDDNNNNNNNNNTNEEEE

-549 NAMAKINPKKR
+549 NAMAKIDPNER
-560 IEMAFKQFVWITMR
+560 IEMAFQQFVWIMMR
-574 ITNDDDGRK
+574 ITNDDDDGRK

-617 CDRRTRE
+617 CDRKTRD

-669 KTKS
+669 LQ

>member
-1 MNQMGQKG
+1 MGQKEG
-9 SKLNDDFDET
+9 SEKNDSEKNEREKETKTNEEEDFS
-19 RARRKEKKTKAKN
+19 
-32 TTDDVL
+32 DDIII
-38 FDVLILGAGMSG
+38 FDVAILGAGMSG
-50 LSCAREICFALGDDD
+50 VSCAREICFALHDDD
-65 DFDEKNAIKIA
+65 DEKNARKVA
-76 LLEGN
+76 LLE
-81 ATVGGRCKQTN
+81 AQSTVGGRCKQTK
-92 KIAKWPVELGAEFV
+92 KIAKWPVELGAEFI
-106 HGEIKNPVKD
+106 HGEVKNPVKN
-116 LIETTMRREEDLEE
+116 LLAETMRREEDLEE
-130 IDEKKAKPKLQF
+130 DLDGKKGTPKRMQC

-149 RYAMNTTNKEEKE
+149 RYAMNTTTTNNSNTEEKD
-162 EKENYSSS
+162 
-170 IQKEAPLYSFSKSI
+170 ALLYSFSKKSM
-184 LLLRDGDECEK
+184 LVLRDGDECEK

-220 TTTTHDDDSEDDE
+220 TTTHNDESEEDE

-261 ATDFGASLRDIG
+261 ATDFGASLKDIG

-302 RAFLNAFTTR
+302 RAFLNAFQR
-312 KSRTKKRLI
+312 
-321 KGVVDENDDD
+321 
-331 ENDDVRRRERNSN
+331 N
-344 SNSNSNSNNSDVVNI
+344 SNSNSNSNNSPVVNI
-359 DVRLNWEVK
+359 DVRLNWEVE
-368 TVEKEDERNLIKV
+368 TVEKVDERNLIKV

-387 TTSEKKTLYAKKV
+387 TETSEKKTLYAKKV

-407 IYRPTDDDDSDDK
+407 IYRPTDDDDSDDDK
-420 KNPKTPTSTSS
+420 K
-431 STSPSSESSSPP
+431 
-443 KTQLSRVTF
+443 LSRVTF

-458 EKQKALRA
+458 EKRKALRA

-500 PEFWVVSDKEKTIND
+500 PEFWVVSDKEKTIY
-515 SDDDDNNNNNNDEEE
+515 SDEDDNNNNTTTTNEEEE

-549 NAMAKINPKKR
+549 NAMAKIDPNER
-560 IEMAFKQFVWITMR
+560 IEMAFQQFVWITMR
-574 ITNDDDGRK
+574 ITNDDDDGRK

-617 CDRRTRE
+617 CDRKTRD

-658 RAAKEV
+658 RAGKEV

-669 KTKS
+669 LQ

>member
-1 MNQMGQKG
+1 MYYILQLSGNQNQMGQKG
-9 SKLNDDFDET
+9 SKVNDFE
-19 RARRKEKKTKAKN
+19 REREKKTKTNKEE
-32 TTDDVL
+32 DDDII
-38 FDVLILGAGMSG
+38 FDVAILGAGMSG
-50 LSCAREICFALGDDD
+50 VSCAREICFASDDD
-65 DFDEKNAIKIA
+65 DEKNALKVA
-76 LLEGN
+76 LLEAN

-130 IDEKKAKPKLQF
+130 IDEKKAKPKLQI

-220 TTTTHDDDSEDDE
+220 TTHNDDSEEDE

-261 ATDFGASLRDIG
+261 ATDFGASLKDIG

-344 SNSNSNSNNSDVVNI
+344 SNSNSNNSDVVNI

-387 TTSEKKTLYAKKV
+387 TTSEKKT
-400 VVSLPLP
+400 
-407 IYRPTDDDDSDDK
+407 
-420 KNPKTPTSTSS
+420 
-431 STSPSSESSSPP
+431 
-443 KTQLSRVTF
+443 
-452 HPPLSE
+452 
-458 EKQKALRA
+458 
-466 VKMGN
+466 
-471 AVKVL
+471 
-476 LGFNEKFWPQ
+476 
-486 ENLFNVICDHPAPF
+486 
-500 PEFWVVSDKEKTIND
+500 
-515 SDDDDNNNNNNDEEE
+515 
-530 SKKEEVRFVITF
+530 
-542 FVTGDRA
+542 
-549 NAMAKINPKKR
+549 
-560 IEMAFKQFVWITMR
+560 
-574 ITNDDDGRK
+574 
-583 EFDRIREKHLKTS
+583 
-596 ETKAWSE
+596 
-603 DKFAGGSYTHPSVG
+603 
-617 CDRRTRE
+617 
-624 LLAKSEW
+624 
-631 SDCLFFCGEGTN
+631 
-643 ASVNPCLQGAFETGV
+643 
-658 RAAKEV
+658 
-664 LESLK
+664 
-669 KTKS
+669 

>member
-1 MNQMGQKG
+1 MGQKEG
-9 SKLNDDFDET
+9 SEKNDSEKNEREKET
-19 RARRKEKKTKAKN
+19 KTN
-32 TTDDVL
+32 EEEIL
-38 FDVLILGAGMSG
+38 FDVAILGAGMSG
-50 LSCAREICFALGDDD
+50 ASCAREICFALHDDD
-65 DFDEKNAIKIA
+65 DDDEKNARKKVA
-76 LLEGN
+76 LLE
-81 ATVGGRCKQTN
+81 AHSSVGGRCKQTR
-92 KIAKWPVELGAEFV
+92 KIAKWPVELGAEFI
-106 HGEIKNPVKD
+106 HGEVKNPVKN
-116 LIETTMRREEDLEE
+116 LLAETMRREEDLEE
-130 IDEKKAKPKLQF
+130 DLDGKKGTPKRMQC

-149 RYAMNTTNKEEKE
+149 RYAMNTTTTNNSNTEEKE
-162 EKENYSSS
+162 AVS
-170 IQKEAPLYSFSKSI
+170 YSFSKKSM
-184 LLLRDGDECEK
+184 LVLRDGDECEK

-220 TTTTHDDDSEDDE
+220 TTHDDESEEDE

-261 ATDFGASLRDIG
+261 ATDFGASLKDIG

-302 RAFLNAFTTR
+302 RAFLNAFQR
-312 KSRTKKRLI
+312 
-321 KGVVDENDDD
+321 
-331 ENDDVRRRERNSN
+331 N
-344 SNSNSNSNNSDVVNI
+344 SNSNSNSNNSPVVNI
-359 DVRLNWEVK
+359 DVRLNWEVE

-387 TTSEKKTLYAKKV
+387 TETSEKKTLYAKKV

-407 IYRPTDDDDSDDK
+407 MYRPTDDDDSDDDK
-420 KNPKTPTSTSS
+420 K
-431 STSPSSESSSPP
+431 
-443 KTQLSRVTF
+443 LSRVTF

-458 EKQKALRA
+458 EKRKALRA

-500 PEFWVVSDKEKTIND
+500 PEFWVVSDKEKTIY
-515 SDDDDNNNNNNDEEE
+515 SDEDDNNNNNNNNTNEEEE

-549 NAMAKINPKKR
+549 NAMAKIDPNER
-560 IEMAFKQFVWITMR
+560 IEMAFQQFVWITMR
-574 ITNDDDGRK
+574 ITNDDDDGRK

-617 CDRRTRE
+617 CDRKTRD

-643 ASVNPCLQGAFETGV
+643 ASVNPCLQGAFDTGV

-669 KTKS
+669 LQ

>member
-1 MNQMGQKG
+1 MGQKEG
-9 SKLNDDFDET
+9 SEKNDSEKNEREKET
-19 RARRKEKKTKAKN
+19 KTN
-32 TTDDVL
+32 EEEII
-38 FDVLILGAGMSG
+38 FDVAILGAGMSG
-50 LSCAREICFALGDDD
+50 VSCAREICFALHDDD
-65 DFDEKNAIKIA
+65 DEKNARKVA
-76 LLEGN
+76 LLE
-81 ATVGGRCKQTN
+81 AQSTVGGRCKQTK
-92 KIAKWPVELGAEFV
+92 KIAKWPVELGAEFI
-106 HGEIKNPVKD
+106 HGEVKNPVKD
-116 LIETTMRREEDLEE
+116 LLAETMRREEDLEE
-130 IDEKKAKPKLQF
+130 DLDGKKGTPKRMQC

-149 RYAMNTTNKEEKE
+149 RYAMNTTTTNNSNTEEKD
-162 EKENYSSS
+162 
-170 IQKEAPLYSFSKSI
+170 ALLYSFSKKSM
-184 LLLRDGDECEK
+184 LVLRDGDECEK

-220 TTTTHDDDSEDDE
+220 TTTHNDESEEDE

-261 ATDFGASLRDIG
+261 ATDFGASLKDIG

-302 RAFLNAFTTR
+302 RAFLNAFQR
-312 KSRTKKRLI
+312 
-321 KGVVDENDDD
+321 
-331 ENDDVRRRERNSN
+331 N
-344 SNSNSNSNNSDVVNI
+344 SNSNSNSNNSPVVNI
-359 DVRLNWEVK
+359 DVRLNWEVE
-368 TVEKEDERNLIKV
+368 TVEKVDERNLIKV

-387 TTSEKKTLYAKKV
+387 TETSEKKTLYAKKV

-407 IYRPTDDDDSDDK
+407 IYRPTDDDDSDDDK
-420 KNPKTPTSTSS
+420 K
-431 STSPSSESSSPP
+431 
-443 KTQLSRVTF
+443 LSRVTF

-458 EKQKALRA
+458 EKRKALRA

-500 PEFWVVSDKEKTIND
+500 PEFWVVSDKEKTIY
-515 SDDDDNNNNNNDEEE
+515 SDEDDNNNNNTTTNEEEE

-549 NAMAKINPKKR
+549 NAMAKIDPNER
-560 IEMAFKQFVWITMR
+560 IEMAFQQFVWITMR
-574 ITNDDDGRK
+574 ITNDDDDGRK

-617 CDRRTRE
+617 CDRKTRD

-669 KTKS
+669 LQ

>member
-1 MNQMGQKG
+1 MGQKEG
-9 SKLNDDFDET
+9 SEKNDSEKNEREKET
-19 RARRKEKKTKAKN
+19 KTN
-32 TTDDVL
+32 EEEIL
-38 FDVLILGAGMSG
+38 FDVAILGAGMSG
-50 LSCAREICFALGDDD
+50 ASCAREICFALHDDD
-65 DFDEKNAIKIA
+65 DDDEKNARKKVA
-76 LLEGN
+76 LLE
-81 ATVGGRCKQTN
+81 AHSSVGGRCKQTK
-92 KIAKWPVELGAEFV
+92 KIAKWPVELGAEFI
-106 HGEIKNPVKD
+106 HGEVKNPVKN
-116 LIETTMRREEDLEE
+116 LLAETMRREEDLEE
-130 IDEKKAKPKLQF
+130 DLDGKKGTPKRMQC

-149 RYAMNTTNKEEKE
+149 RYAMNTTTNEKE
-162 EKENYSSS
+162 EKENAS
-170 IQKEAPLYSFSKSI
+170 YSFSKKSM
-184 LLLRDGDECEK
+184 LVLRDGDECEK

-220 TTTTHDDDSEDDE
+220 TTHNDESEEDE

-261 ATDFGASLRDIG
+261 ATDFGASLKDIG

-302 RAFLNAFTTR
+302 RAFLNAFQR
-312 KSRTKKRLI
+312 
-321 KGVVDENDDD
+321 
-331 ENDDVRRRERNSN
+331 N
-344 SNSNSNSNNSDVVNI
+344 SNSNSNSNNSPVVNI
-359 DVRLNWEVK
+359 DVRLNWEVE
-368 TVEKEDERNLIKV
+368 TVEKVDERNLIKV

-387 TTSEKKTLYAKKV
+387 TETSEKKTLYAKKV

-407 IYRPTDDDDSDDK
+407 MYRPTDDDDSDDDK
-420 KNPKTPTSTSS
+420 K
-431 STSPSSESSSPP
+431 
-443 KTQLSRVTF
+443 LSRVTF

-458 EKQKALRA
+458 EKRKALRA

-500 PEFWVVSDKEKTIND
+500 PEFWVVSDKEKTIY
-515 SDDDDNNNNNNDEEE
+515 SDEDDNNNNNNNNTNEEEE

-549 NAMAKINPKKR
+549 NAMAKIDPNER
-560 IEMAFKQFVWITMR
+560 IEMAFQQFVWITMR
-574 ITNDDDGRK
+574 ITNDDDDGRK

-617 CDRRTRE
+617 CDRKTRD

-658 RAAKEV
+658 RAGKEV

-669 KTKS
+669 LQ

>member
-1 MNQMGQKG
+1 MGQKG
-9 SKLNDDFDET
+9 SEKNDSEKNERERETLKTNEEEDFE
-19 RARRKEKKTKAKN
+19 
-32 TTDDVL
+32 DDIII
-38 FDVLILGAGMSG
+38 FDVAILGAGMSG
-50 LSCAREICFALGDDD
+50 VSCAREICFALQNED
-65 DFDEKNAIKIA
+65 DEKNALKEVA
-76 LLEGN
+76 LLE
-81 ATVGGRCKQTN
+81 AHSSVGGRCKQTR
-92 KIAKWPVELGAEFV
+92 KIAKWPVELGAEFI
-106 HGEIKNPVKD
+106 HGEVKNPVKD
-116 LIETTMRREEDLEE
+116 LLTETMRREEDLEE
-130 IDEKKAKPKLQF
+130 DLDGKKGTPKRMQC

-149 RYAMNTTNKEEKE
+149 RYAMNTTTTNNSNEEEKE
-162 EKENYSSS
+162 
-170 IQKEAPLYSFSKSI
+170 ALLYSFSKKSM
-184 LLLRDGDECEK
+184 LVLRDGDECEK

-220 TTTTHDDDSEDDE
+220 TTHDDESEEDE

-261 ATDFGASLRDIG
+261 ATDFGASLKDIG

-302 RAFLNAFTTR
+302 RAFLNAFQR
-312 KSRTKKRLI
+312 
-321 KGVVDENDDD
+321 
-331 ENDDVRRRERNSN
+331 N
-344 SNSNSNSNNSDVVNI
+344 SNSNSNSNNSPVVNI
-359 DVRLNWEVK
+359 DVRLNWEVE

-387 TTSEKKTLYAKKV
+387 TETSEKKTLYAKKV

-407 IYRPTDDDDSDDK
+407 MYRPTDDDDSDDDK
-420 KNPKTPTSTSS
+420 K
-431 STSPSSESSSPP
+431 
-443 KTQLSRVTF
+443 LSRVTF

-458 EKQKALRA
+458 EKRKALRA

-500 PEFWVVSDKEKTIND
+500 PEFWVVSDKEKTIY
-515 SDDDDNNNNNNDEEE
+515 SDEDDNNNNNNNNNTNEEEE

-549 NAMAKINPKKR
+549 NAMAKIDPNER
-560 IEMAFKQFVWITMR
+560 IEMAFQQFVWITMR
-574 ITNDDDGRK
+574 ITNDDDDGRK

-617 CDRRTRE
+617 CDRKTRD

-669 KTKS
+669 LQ

>member
-1 MNQMGQKG
+1 MGQKG
-9 SKLNDDFDET
+9 SEKNDSENERERETKTNEEEDFD
-19 RARRKEKKTKAKN
+19 
-32 TTDDVL
+32 DII
-38 FDVLILGAGMSG
+38 FDVAILGAGMSG
-50 LSCAREICFALGDDD
+50 LSCAREICFALRDD
-65 DFDEKNAIKIA
+65 DEKNALKVA
-76 LLEGN
+76 LLE
-81 ATVGGRCKQTN
+81 AHSTVGGRCKQTR
-92 KIAKWPVELGAEFV
+92 KIAKWPVELGAEFI
-106 HGEIKNPVKD
+106 HGEVKNPVKD
-116 LIETTMRREEDLEE
+116 LLTETMRREEDLEE
-130 IDEKKAKPKLQF
+130 DLDGKKGTPKRMQC

-149 RYAMNTTNKEEKE
+149 RYAMNTTTNNNSNKEEKE
-162 EKENYSSS
+162 
-170 IQKEAPLYSFSKSI
+170 ALLYSFSKKSM
-184 LLLRDGDECEK
+184 LVLRDGDECEK

-220 TTTTHDDDSEDDE
+220 TTHNDESEEDE

-261 ATDFGASLRDIG
+261 ATDFGASLKDIG

-302 RAFLNAFTTR
+302 RAFLNAFQR
-312 KSRTKKRLI
+312 
-321 KGVVDENDDD
+321 
-331 ENDDVRRRERNSN
+331 N
-344 SNSNSNSNNSDVVNI
+344 SNSNSNSNNSPVVNI
-359 DVRLNWEVK
+359 DVRLNWEVE

-387 TTSEKKTLYAKKV
+387 TETSEKKTLYAKKV

-407 IYRPTDDDDSDDK
+407 IYRPTDDDDSDDDK
-420 KNPKTPTSTSS
+420 K
-431 STSPSSESSSPP
+431 
-443 KTQLSRVTF
+443 LSRVTF

-458 EKQKALRA
+458 EKRKALRA

-500 PEFWVVSDKEKTIND
+500 PEFWVVSDKEKTIY
-515 SDDDDNNNNNNDEEE
+515 SDEDDNNNNNNNNTNEEEE

-549 NAMAKINPKKR
+549 NAMAKIDPNER
-560 IEMAFKQFVWITMR
+560 IEMAFQQFVWITMR
-574 ITNDDDGRK
+574 ITNDDDDGRK

-617 CDRRTRE
+617 CDRKTRD

-669 KTKS
+669 LQ

>member
-1 MNQMGQKG
+1 MGQKG
-9 SKLNDDFDET
+9 SEKNDSENERERETKTNEEEDFD
-19 RARRKEKKTKAKN
+19 
-32 TTDDVL
+32 DII
-38 FDVLILGAGMSG
+38 FDVAILGAGMSG
-50 LSCAREICFALGDDD
+50 LSCAREICFALRDD
-65 DFDEKNAIKIA
+65 DEKNALKVA
-76 LLEGN
+76 LLE
-81 ATVGGRCKQTN
+81 AHSSVGGRCKQTR
-92 KIAKWPVELGAEFV
+92 KIAKWPVELGAEFI
-106 HGEIKNPVKD
+106 HGEVKNPVKD
-116 LIETTMRREEDLEE
+116 LLTETMRREEDLEE
-130 IDEKKAKPKLQF
+130 DLDGKKGTPKRMQC

-149 RYAMNTTNKEEKE
+149 RYAMNTTTTNNSNEEEKE
-162 EKENYSSS
+162 
-170 IQKEAPLYSFSKSI
+170 ALLYSFSKKSM
-184 LLLRDGDECEK
+184 LVLRDGDECEK

-220 TTTTHDDDSEDDE
+220 TTHNDESEEDE

-261 ATDFGASLRDIG
+261 ATDFGASLKDIG

-302 RAFLNAFTTR
+302 RAFLNAFQ
-312 KSRTKKRLI
+312 
-321 KGVVDENDDD
+321 
-331 ENDDVRRRERNSN
+331 RNSN
-344 SNSNSNSNNSDVVNI
+344 SNSNSNSDNSPVVNI
-359 DVRLNWEVK
+359 DVRLNWEVE

-387 TTSEKKTLYAKKV
+387 TETSEKKTLYAKKV

-407 IYRPTDDDDSDDK
+407 MYRPTDDDDSDDDK
-420 KNPKTPTSTSS
+420 K
-431 STSPSSESSSPP
+431 
-443 KTQLSRVTF
+443 LSRLTF

-458 EKQKALRA
+458 EKRKALRA

-500 PEFWVVSDKEKTIND
+500 PEFWVVSDKEKTIY
-515 SDDDDNNNNNNDEEE
+515 SDEDDNNNNINNNTNEEEE

-549 NAMAKINPKKR
+549 NAMAKIDPNER
-560 IEMAFKQFVWITMR
+560 IEMAFQQFVWITMR
-574 ITNDDDGRK
+574 ITNDDDDGRK

-617 CDRRTRE
+617 CDRKTRD

-669 KTKS
+669 LQ

>member
-1 MNQMGQKG
+1 MLTPECFVRTPLLKRRVKGNTVRTTTKTPHKIIIMGQKEG
-9 SKLNDDFDET
+9 SEKNDSEKNEREKET
-19 RARRKEKKTKAKN
+19 KTN
-32 TTDDVL
+32 EEEII
-38 FDVLILGAGMSG
+38 FDVAILGAGMSG
-50 LSCAREICFALGDDD
+50 VSCAREICFALHDDD
-65 DFDEKNAIKIA
+65 DEKNARKVA
-76 LLEGN
+76 LLE
-81 ATVGGRCKQTN
+81 AHSTVGGRCKQTK
-92 KIAKWPVELGAEFV
+92 KIAKWPVELGAEFI
-106 HGEIKNPVKD
+106 HGEVKNPVKD
-116 LIETTMRREEDLEE
+116 LLAETMRREEDLEE
-130 IDEKKAKPKLQF
+130 DLDGKKGTPKRMQC

-149 RYAMNTTNKEEKE
+149 RYAMNTTTTNNSNTEEKD
-162 EKENYSSS
+162 
-170 IQKEAPLYSFSKSI
+170 ALLYSFSKKSM
-184 LLLRDGDECEK
+184 LVLRDGDECEK

-220 TTTTHDDDSEDDE
+220 TTTHNDESEEDE

-261 ATDFGASLRDIG
+261 ATDFGASLKDIG

-302 RAFLNAFTTR
+302 RAFLNAFQR
-312 KSRTKKRLI
+312 
-321 KGVVDENDDD
+321 
-331 ENDDVRRRERNSN
+331 N
-344 SNSNSNSNNSDVVNI
+344 SNSNSNSNNSPVVNI
-359 DVRLNWEVK
+359 DVRLNWEVE
-368 TVEKEDERNLIKV
+368 TVEKVDERNLIKV

-387 TTSEKKTLYAKKV
+387 TETSEKKTLYAKKV

-420 KNPKTPTSTSS
+420 K
-431 STSPSSESSSPP
+431 
-443 KTQLSRVTF
+443 LSRVTF

-458 EKQKALRA
+458 EKRKALRA

-500 PEFWVVSDKEKTIND
+500 PEFWVVSDKEKTIY
-515 SDDDDNNNNNNDEEE
+515 SDEDDNNNNNNNTTNEEEE

-549 NAMAKINPKKR
+549 NAMAKIDPNER
-560 IEMAFKQFVWITMR
+560 IEMAFQQFVWITMR
-574 ITNDDDGRK
+574 ITNDDDDGRK

-617 CDRRTRE
+617 CDRKTRD

-669 KTKS
+669 LQ

>member
-1 MNQMGQKG
+1 MGQKEG
-9 SKLNDDFDET
+9 SEKNDSEKNEREKETKTNEEEDFS
-19 RARRKEKKTKAKN
+19 
-32 TTDDVL
+32 DDIII
-38 FDVLILGAGMSG
+38 FDVAILGAGMSG
-50 LSCAREICFALGDDD
+50 VSCAREICFALHDDD
-65 DFDEKNAIKIA
+65 DEKNARKVA
-76 LLEGN
+76 LLE
-81 ATVGGRCKQTN
+81 AHSTVGGRCKQTK
-92 KIAKWPVELGAEFV
+92 KIAKWPVELGAEFI
-106 HGEIKNPVKD
+106 HGEVKNPVKD
-116 LIETTMRREEDLEE
+116 LLAETMRREEDLEE
-130 IDEKKAKPKLQF
+130 DLDGKKGTPKRMQC

-149 RYAMNTTNKEEKE
+149 RYAMNTTTTNNSNTEEKD
-162 EKENYSSS
+162 
-170 IQKEAPLYSFSKSI
+170 ALLYSFSKKSM
-184 LLLRDGDECEK
+184 LVLRDGDECEK

-220 TTTTHDDDSEDDE
+220 TTTHNDESEEDE

-261 ATDFGASLRDIG
+261 ATDFGASLKDIG

-302 RAFLNAFTTR
+302 RAFLNAFQR
-312 KSRTKKRLI
+312 
-321 KGVVDENDDD
+321 
-331 ENDDVRRRERNSN
+331 N
-344 SNSNSNSNNSDVVNI
+344 SNSNSNSNNSPVVNI
-359 DVRLNWEVK
+359 DVRLNWEVE
-368 TVEKEDERNLIKV
+368 TVEKVDERNLIKV

-387 TTSEKKTLYAKKV
+387 TETSEKKTLYAKKV

-407 IYRPTDDDDSDDK
+407 MYRPTDDDDSDDDK
-420 KNPKTPTSTSS
+420 K
-431 STSPSSESSSPP
+431 
-443 KTQLSRVTF
+443 LSRVTF

-458 EKQKALRA
+458 EKRKALRA

-500 PEFWVVSDKEKTIND
+500 PEFWVVSDKEKTIY
-515 SDDDDNNNNNNDEEE
+515 SDEDDNNNNNNNNTNEEEE

-549 NAMAKINPKKR
+549 NAMAKIDPNER
-560 IEMAFKQFVWITMR
+560 IEMAFQQFVWITMR
-574 ITNDDDGRK
+574 ITNDDDDGRK

-617 CDRRTRE
+617 CDRKTRD

-658 RAAKEV
+658 RAGKEV

-669 KTKS
+669 LQ

>member
-1 MNQMGQKG
+1 MGQKEG
-9 SKLNDDFDET
+9 SEKNDSEKNEREKET
-19 RARRKEKKTKAKN
+19 KTN
-32 TTDDVL
+32 EEEIL
-38 FDVLILGAGMSG
+38 FDVAILGAGMSG
-50 LSCAREICFALGDDD
+50 ASCAREICFALHDDD
-65 DFDEKNAIKIA
+65 DDDEKNARKKVA
-76 LLEGN
+76 LLE
-81 ATVGGRCKQTN
+81 AHSSVGGRCKQTK
-92 KIAKWPVELGAEFV
+92 KIAKWPVELGAEFI
-106 HGEIKNPVKD
+106 HGEVKNPVKN
-116 LIETTMRREEDLEE
+116 LLAETMRREEDLEE
-130 IDEKKAKPKLQF
+130 DLDGKKGTPKRMQC

-149 RYAMNTTNKEEKE
+149 RYAMNTTTTNNSNTEEKE
-162 EKENYSSS
+162 AVS
-170 IQKEAPLYSFSKSI
+170 YSFSKKSM
-184 LLLRDGDECEK
+184 LVLRDGDECEK

-220 TTTTHDDDSEDDE
+220 TTHDDESEEDE

-261 ATDFGASLRDIG
+261 ATDFGASLKDIG

-302 RAFLNAFTTR
+302 RAFLNAFQR
-312 KSRTKKRLI
+312 
-321 KGVVDENDDD
+321 
-331 ENDDVRRRERNSN
+331 N
-344 SNSNSNSNNSDVVNI
+344 SNSNSNSNNSPVVNI
-359 DVRLNWEVK
+359 DVRLNWEVE

-387 TTSEKKTLYAKKV
+387 TETSEKKTLYAKKV

-407 IYRPTDDDDSDDK
+407 MYRPTDDDDSDDDK
-420 KNPKTPTSTSS
+420 K
-431 STSPSSESSSPP
+431 
-443 KTQLSRVTF
+443 LSRVTF

-458 EKQKALRA
+458 EKRKALRA

-500 PEFWVVSDKEKTIND
+500 PEFWVVSDKEKTIY
-515 SDDDDNNNNNNDEEE
+515 SDEDDNTTTNNNNTTNEEEE

-549 NAMAKINPKKR
+549 NAMAKIDPNER
-560 IEMAFKQFVWITMR
+560 IEMAFQQFVWITMR
-574 ITNDDDGRK
+574 ITNDDDDGRK

-617 CDRRTRE
+617 CDRKTRD

-669 KTKS
+669 LQ

>member
-1 MNQMGQKG
+1 MGQKG
-9 SKLNDDFDET
+9 SEKNDSENERERETKTNEEEDFDYII
-19 RARRKEKKTKAKN
+19 
-32 TTDDVL
+32 
-38 FDVLILGAGMSG
+38 FDVAILGAGMSG
-50 LSCAREICFALGDDD
+50 LSCAREICFALRDD
-65 DFDEKNAIKIA
+65 DEKNALKVA
-76 LLEGN
+76 LLE
-81 ATVGGRCKQTN
+81 AHSTVGGRCKQTR
-92 KIAKWPVELGAEFV
+92 KIAKWPVELGAEFI
-106 HGEIKNPVKD
+106 HGEVKNPVKD
-116 LIETTMRREEDLEE
+116 LLTETMRREEDLEE
-130 IDEKKAKPKLQF
+130 DLAGKKGTPKRMQC

-149 RYAMNTTNKEEKE
+149 RYAMNTTTTNNSNEEEKE
-162 EKENYSSS
+162 
-170 IQKEAPLYSFSKSI
+170 ALLYSFSKKSM
-184 LLLRDGDECEK
+184 LVLRDGDECEK

-220 TTTTHDDDSEDDE
+220 TTHNDESEEDE

-261 ATDFGASLRDIG
+261 ATDFGASLKDIG

-302 RAFLNAFTTR
+302 RAFLNAFQR
-312 KSRTKKRLI
+312 
-321 KGVVDENDDD
+321 
-331 ENDDVRRRERNSN
+331 
-344 SNSNSNSNNSDVVNI
+344 NSNSNSNNSPVVNI
-359 DVRLNWEVK
+359 DVRLNWEVE

-387 TTSEKKTLYAKKV
+387 TETSEKKTLYAKKV

-407 IYRPTDDDDSDDK
+407 IYRPTDDDDSDDDK
-420 KNPKTPTSTSS
+420 K
-431 STSPSSESSSPP
+431 
-443 KTQLSRVTF
+443 LSRVTF

-458 EKQKALRA
+458 EKRKALRA

-500 PEFWVVSDKEKTIND
+500 PEFWVVSDKEKTIY
-515 SDDDDNNNNNNDEEE
+515 SDEDDNNNNNNNTNEEEE

-549 NAMAKINPKKR
+549 NAMAKIDPNER
-560 IEMAFKQFVWITMR
+560 IEMAFQQFVWITMR
-574 ITNDDDGRK
+574 ITNDDDDGRK

-617 CDRRTRE
+617 CDRKTRD

-658 RAAKEV
+658 RAGKEV

-669 KTKS
+669 LQ

>member
-1 MNQMGQKG
+1 MRTPLLKRRVKGNTVTTKIPHKIFMGQKG
-9 SKLNDDFDET
+9 SEKNDFENERERET
-19 RARRKEKKTKAKN
+19 KKTN
-32 TTDDVL
+32 EEEII
-38 FDVLILGAGMSG
+38 FDVAILGAGMSG
-50 LSCAREICFALGDDD
+50 VSCAREICFALD
-65 DFDEKNAIKIA
+65 DFDEKNAMKVA
-76 LLEGN
+76 LLEAN
-81 ATVGGRCKQTN
+81 STVGGRCKQTN
-92 KIAKWPVELGAEFV
+92 NIAKWPVELGAEFI
-106 HGEIKNPVKD
+106 HGEVKNPVKD
-116 LIETTMRREEDLEE
+116 LITETMRREEDLE
-130 IDEKKAKPKLQF
+130 DLDGKKGKPKRLQF

-149 RYAMNTTNKEEKE
+149 RYAMNTTTTNNRNTEEKD
-162 EKENYSSS
+162 
-170 IQKEAPLYSFSKSI
+170 ALLYSFSKKSM
-184 LLLRDGDECEK
+184 LVLRDGDECEK

-220 TTTTHDDDSEDDE
+220 TTTHNDESEEDE

-261 ATDFGASLRDIG
+261 ATDFGASLKDIG

-302 RAFLNAFTTR
+302 RAFLNAFNSTR
-312 KSRTKKRLI
+312 SRKKERLI
-321 KGVVDENDDD
+321 KGLVD
-331 ENDDVRRRERNSN
+331 ENDDVRRRERR
-344 SNSNSNSNNSDVVNI
+344 NSNSNSNNSPVVNI
-359 DVRLNWEVK
+359 DVRLNWEVE

-387 TTSEKKTLYAKKV
+387 TETSEKKTLYAKKV

-407 IYRPTDDDDSDDK
+407 IYRPTDDDDSDDDK
-420 KNPKTPTSTSS
+420 K
-431 STSPSSESSSPP
+431 
-443 KTQLSRVTF
+443 LSRVTF

-458 EKQKALRA
+458 EKRKALRA

-500 PEFWVVSDKEKTIND
+500 PEFWVVSDKEKTIY
-515 SDDDDNNNNNNDEEE
+515 SDEDDNNNNNNTTNEEEE

-549 NAMAKINPKKR
+549 NAMAKIDPNER
-560 IEMAFKQFVWITMR
+560 IEMAFQQFVWITMR
-574 ITNDDDGRK
+574 ITNDDDDGRK

-617 CDRRTRE
+617 CDRKTRD

-658 RAAKEV
+658 RAGKEV

-669 KTKS
+669 LQ